1 MSRIEL
7 FELLHQGLVELND
20 VPDKSTEAQLIRYIE
35 LIAQWNRVFNLTA
48 IRDLDAMVTR
58 HLLDSLTIKPFIKG
72 KTVLDVG
79 TGAGLPGIPLAIVM
93 PDKQFVL
100 LDSNQKKTRFL
111 QQTVYQLRLKNVRV
125 VHQRVE
131 EYKAEP
137 LFDTVVSRAFST
149 LRAYLQLSKHLVKP
163 GGQILA
169 MKGVYPLTEL
179 QEINAPFKVVNTH
192 PLKVP
197 KLDAERH
204 VVDLTYEPETE
215 TVAETVNG

>member
-7 FELLHQGLVELND
+7 FEMLHQGLAELDQNLD
-20 VPDKSTEAQLIRYIE
+20 RQMESQLIRFIE

-48 IRDLDAMVTR
+48 IRDLDTMVTR
-58 HLLDSLTIKPFIKG
+58 HILDSLTILPFIKG
-72 KTVLDVG
+72 KFILDVG

-93 PDKQFVL
+93 PNHQFVL

-111 QQTVYQLRLKNVRV
+111 QQTCYQMHLRNVRI

-131 EYKAEP
+131 DYHPEQ
-137 LFDTVVSRAFST
+137 LFDCVVSRAFST
-149 LRAYLQLSKHLVKP
+149 LREFLAMSQHLIKP
-163 GGQILA
+163 NGQVLA

-179 QEINAPFKVVNTH
+179 QEVTKPFKVLNTH

-204 VVDLTYEPETE
+204 VVELAYQPEMETE
-215 TVAETVNG
+215 TVNG

>member
-7 FELLHQGLVELND
+7 FELLHQGLIEMGQPLD
-20 VPDKSTEAQLIRYIE
+20 RQMETQLIRFIE

-48 IRDLDAMVTR
+48 IRDLDTMVTR
-58 HLLDSLTIKPFIKG
+58 HLLDSLVVLPHIKG
-72 KTVLDVG
+72 RTILDVG

-93 PDKQFVL
+93 PEHQFVL

-111 QQTVYQLRLKNVRV
+111 QQTIYQMRLRNVRV

-131 EYKAEP
+131 EYRAEP
-137 LFDTVVSRAFST
+137 LFDSVISRAFST
-149 LRAYLQLSKHLVKP
+149 LRDFLTMSQHLVKP
-163 GGQILA
+163 HGQILA

-179 QEINAPFKVVNTH
+179 QEVTAPFKLVEVY

-204 VVDLTYEPETE
+204 LVDLSYQPETQP
-215 TVAETVNG
+215 ETVNG

>member
-1 MSRIEL
+1 MSRTEL
-7 FELLHQGLVELND
+7 FELLHQGLEEMGQPVDRQIETQF
-20 VPDKSTEAQLIRYIE
+20 VRYIE

-48 IRDLDAMVTR
+48 IRDLDTMVTR
-58 HLLDSLTIKPFIKG
+58 HLLDSLTIRPFIKG
-72 KTVLDVG
+72 KNILDVG

-93 PDKQFVL
+93 PDRQFVL

-111 QQTVYQLRLKNVRV
+111 QQTCYQMRLRNVRV

-131 EYKAEP
+131 EYQAEP
-137 LFDTVVSRAFST
+137 LFDSIVSRAFST
-149 LRAYLQLSKHLVKP
+149 LREFLTLTQHLVKP
-163 GGQILA
+163 DGQILA

-179 QEINAPFKVVNTH
+179 QEIAAPFKIINTH

-204 VVDLTYEPETE
+204 VVEVTYQP
-215 TVAETVNG
+215 ETVNG

>member
-20 VPDKSTEAQLIRYIE
+20 VPDKGTEAQLIRYIE

-72 KTVLDVG
+72 KNVLDVG

-93 PDKQFVL
+93 PEKQFVL

-131 EYKAEP
+131 EYKAEQ
-137 LFDTVVSRAFST
+137 LFDTVISRAFST
-149 LRAYLQLSKHLVKP
+149 LREYLQFSKHLVKP

-179 QEINAPFKVVNTH
+179 QEVVPPFKIMNTH

-204 VVDLTYEPETE
+204 VVDLTYEPET
-215 TVAETVNG
+215 VAEPVNG